1 MQVNDLNNE
10 SELLRRI
17 TEGNQIAFKALVD
30 IYWSKVYGQALAYS
44 KSLPL
49 AEELTQ
55 DVFMDV
61 WNTRE
66 KLGSVENFDNY
77 LFIIARNRIF
87 KVIRKKLAET
97 VNTDKIELEE
107 DMWIPN
113 RQLEF
118 REVYDLVLKGIEQM
132 PSVRKQVF
140 SMSRLEGM
148 SYEDISQQL
157 NISRNTV
164 KEHIVKALNFL
175 RSYLA
180 FHRGPLVSLVALFL
194 LTVVLIYF

>member
-1 MQVNDLNNE
+1 MSINDLHTAPD
-10 SELLRRI
+10 LLLRI
-17 TEGNQIAFKALVD
+17 TEGNQTAFKALVD
-30 IYWSKVYGQALAYS
+30 IYWAKVYGHALAYS
-44 KSLPL
+44 KSLPI

-61 WNTRE
+61 WRTRE
-66 KLGSVENFDNY
+66 KLGSIENFDNY
-77 LFIIARNRIF
+77 LFIITRNRIF
-87 KVIRKKLAET
+87 KVIRKKLEDT
-97 VNTDKIELEE
+97 VGTDKVDLEE

-113 RQLEF
+113 QQMEF
-118 REVYDLVLKGIEQM
+118 REVYALVLKGIEEM
-132 PSVRKQVF
+132 PPVRRQVF

-175 RSYLA
+175 RNYLA
-180 FHRGPLVSLVALFL
+180 FHGSPLASLIALFL
-194 LTVVLIYF
+194 TMTLICL